1 MEDSRP
7 SAASTLWSGT
17 RFLIRVSTPYVRKRL
32 AWSLI
37 LVICLASA
45 AALGPYFLKRC
56 VDALSGATP
65 TPSWGF
71 VMLLIASYVLVQGS
85 IKATLAVRELAYG
98 TAWQRLYRAIN
109 NAFFDHVIH
118 LPMAFHLRR
127 KTGAVTQTIEQG
139 VRGCNTLI
147 QTALFNLLPA
157 FIEFSIVSWLLIHL
171 GHTRYLLLLALS
183 AVGYYLVFRR
193 GASSVM
199 EPATTASAAQI
210 EVQGA
215 LTESLLN
222 YETIKCLNAEG
233 PRRTHYDELLSRTE
247 DAWRSFSKRIA
258 QNGLIISAIFATSLA
273 ACLFLAARDIARGT
287 MTSGDF
293 VLVTLY
299 LLRTSQPLE
308 GIGYAI
314 RDSMQAVGLLRSL
327 LALLATPTESTQG
340 EPLVVEN
347 IRGHLRFE
355 KVSFEY
361 YADMPILHDVSFSI
375 PAGAVVAIVGES
387 GAGKSTL
394 ARLLLRFS
402 RPTSGTIFL
411 DDRPIGDLDVHGLRA
426 AIAVV
431 PQDTPLFHA
440 SIGYNIG
447 LGRAGC
453 TQEQIE
459 EAARDAH
466 LHDFVMRLPERYDTI
481 VGERGVRLSGGE
493 RQRVAIARAFIK
505 RAPLVICDEPTSSL
519 DPETERRVLPELLN
533 MARQQTTMCITHRL
547 SLARQATLILVLH
560 GGRIAERGSHAEL
573 LAADGI
579 YAQLWR
585 NAMKETPEPADSRT
599 ED

>member
-1 MEDSRP
+1 
-7 SAASTLWSGT
+7 
-17 RFLIRVSTPYVRKRL
+17 
-32 AWSLI
+32 
-37 LVICLASA
+37 
-45 AALGPYFLKRC
+45 
-56 VDALSGATP
+56 
-65 TPSWGF
+65 
-71 VMLLIASYVLVQGS
+71 
-85 IKATLAVRELAYG
+85 
-98 TAWQRLYRAIN
+98 
-109 NAFFDHVIH
+109 
-118 LPMAFHLRR
+118 
-127 KTGAVTQTIEQG
+127 
-139 VRGCNTLI
+139 
-147 QTALFNLLPA
+147 
-157 FIEFSIVSWLLIHL
+157 
-171 GHTRYLLLLALS
+171 
-183 AVGYYLVFRR
+183 
-193 GASSVM
+193 M

-340 EPLVVEN
+340 APLVVEN

-447 LGRAGC
+447 LGRSGC

-459 EAARDAH
+459 QAARDAH